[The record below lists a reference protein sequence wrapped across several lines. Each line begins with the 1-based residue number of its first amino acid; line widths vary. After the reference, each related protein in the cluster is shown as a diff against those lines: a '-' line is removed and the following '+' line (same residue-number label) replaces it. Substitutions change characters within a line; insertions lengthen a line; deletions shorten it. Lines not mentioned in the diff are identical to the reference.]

1 MAALAESNRQ
11 AALEKSYIQDNSLR
25 LKNQIENIANYIAE
39 QSSFLFSLKNSIS
52 RQTKLHAQ
60 LLNKLSQLDPSST
73 AGGKKII
80 FACPYF
86 FVSIYAAQLCLNA
99 SLIALPDLRLTPL
112 LLDYLGFTLLTSLI
126 IYSLSFT

>member
-73 AGGKKII
+73 AGGT
-80 FACPYF
+80 Y
-86 FVSIYAAQLCLNA
+86 VQ
-99 SLIALPDLRLTPL
+99 
-112 LLDYLGFTLLTSLI
+112 
-126 IYSLSFT
+126 